1 LLRSHEFY
9 SLSGCDLVL
18 DLAGGH
24 FFEENL
30 LECFQVVQA
39 LGGIEDFDAGE
50 MVGGVVVEGDA
61 VFEVF
66 RSYSGVCEAD
76 V

>member
-1 LLRSHEFY
+1 MGGSRGLGP
-9 SLSGCDLVL
+9 GCDLIL

-24 FFEENL
+24 FFEDNL
-30 LECFQVVQA
+30 LERFRVVHA
-39 LGGIEDFDAGE
+39 LGGVEDFDAGE
-50 MVGGVVVEGDA
+50 MVGGVVVEGYA

-66 RSYSGVCEAD
+66 RGYGGVCEAD